1 MNLRETLAELVVAVL
16 DVDVKGLRELL
27 VEWKRTREHQILWV
41 DQVGVSDLVSLSL
54 RIQVSLRTLI
64 RLVHD
69 DDSAED
75 EGTEK
80 RFGLFALIDVLM
92 KLDL

>member
-1 MNLRETLAELVVAVL
+1 MNLREKFAELVVAVL
-16 DVDVKGLRELL
+16 DVDVKGLRGLL

-69 DDSAED
+69 DDAAED

-80 RFGLFALIDVLM
+80 WFGLLALIDVLM
-92 KLDL
+92 KLGL